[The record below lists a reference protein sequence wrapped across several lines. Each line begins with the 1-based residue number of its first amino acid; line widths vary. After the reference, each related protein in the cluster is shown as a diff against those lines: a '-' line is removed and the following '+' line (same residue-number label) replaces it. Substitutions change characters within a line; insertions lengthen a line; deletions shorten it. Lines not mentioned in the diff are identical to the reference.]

1 MSSAFVSVS
10 SAGTSSVVLQGLYG
24 FVGCE
29 AVEHVRH
36 GALDASPHEDLGHLF
51 IQLIWDIDRKGG
63 FGFDVSWA

>member
-1 MSSAFVSVS
+1 M
-10 SAGTSSVVLQGLYG
+10 VLQGLYG